1 MANYLCEKSP
11 STSFFIILSLLYSL
25 CSMSA
30 SPHSHL
36 FCLYLAYIY
45 SELSGV
51 CWFFFLKLSMS
62 NTLSLS
68 VEYENSFLGSYKNL
82 CPYTFVLLFSEL
94 WSSTRYREYDNWSTK
109 YDLSVGSTRIVEY
122 DYWEYDI
129 CLWKYDNSPDEK
141 VCFFCSMLE
150 VRERKKYSWV
160 HESQKAIPCILF
172 NCLSFFYYSPYF
184 STYLNT

>member
-62 NTLSLS
+62 NTLSVS
-68 VEYENSFLGSYKNL
+68 GEYENYSLPAKSWPPAKL
-82 CPYTFVLLFSEL
+82 STILL
-94 WSSTRYREYDNWSTK
+94 STIIVRECSTK
-109 YDLSVGSTRIVEY
+109 YDIGSTRIVEY

-141 VCFFCSMLE
+141 SLLPCSLCWKYE
-150 VRERKKYSWV
+150 NYFYVGSTRKKKVFMSSRIAKSDSGY
-160 HESQKAIPCILF
+160 II
-172 NCLSFFYYSPYF
+172 
-184 STYLNT
+184 